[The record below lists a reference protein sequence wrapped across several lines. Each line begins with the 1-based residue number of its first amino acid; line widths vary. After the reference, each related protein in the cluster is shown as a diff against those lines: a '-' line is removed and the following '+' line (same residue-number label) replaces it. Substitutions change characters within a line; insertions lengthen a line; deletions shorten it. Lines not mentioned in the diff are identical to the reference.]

1 MRDTL
6 TRPPGAGCGPAPALA
21 RIPGLRRA
29 WPEAD
34 GAVVFEAVD
43 ADGLLRAG
51 RVDRAGTRRLTPYAA
66 DPDLPGLSPALAAD
80 LGGRLVVHRLG
91 RRAVVVGE
99 RLVRKLVRPGR
110 ADRLCPPR
118 ARRAFG
124 GAGLRVPEVVG
135 RGSNH
140 VDLELVPGRPLH
152 ELGDAGLAGW
162 RRLARVWPDVV
173 RGADARAA
181 LPEHTGAHEAAV
193 LHRWLVR
200 VRAAGALDALDAAA
214 GGRGRIERGVERAC
228 AALGE
233 DPRPA
238 VAAHRDL
245 HDGQF
250 LWDGRELSLIDLDTA
265 AAAEAALDL
274 GNLAA
279 HADLARMTGRLG
291 AAAHDRVLGLLDDV
305 AARLPTASRRLR
317 AYTDAARLRLALVH
331 VFRPGAG
338 AWLAAWTHLAL
349 NSTTTLGWRAE

>member
-6 TRPPGAGCGPAPALA
+6 IRPPGAGCGPAPALA

-51 RVDRAGTRRLTPYAA
+51 RVDRAGARRLTPYAA
-66 DPDLPGLSPALAAD
+66 DPGLPGLSPALAAD

-135 RGSNH
+135 RGSDH

-173 RGADARAA
+173 RGEIGRA
-181 LPEHTGAHEAAV
+181 
-193 LHRWLVR
+193 
-200 VRAAGALDALDAAA
+200 
-214 GGRGRIERGVERAC
+214 
-228 AALGE
+228 
-233 DPRPA
+233 
-238 VAAHRDL
+238 
-245 HDGQF
+245 
-250 LWDGRELSLIDLDTA
+250 
-265 AAAEAALDL
+265 
-274 GNLAA
+274 
-279 HADLARMTGRLG
+279 
-291 AAAHDRVLGLLDDV
+291 
-305 AARLPTASRRLR
+305 
-317 AYTDAARLRLALVH
+317 H
-331 VFRPGAG
+331 V
-338 AWLAAWTHLAL
+338 
-349 NSTTTLGWRAE
+349 

>member
-6 TRPPGAGCGPAPALA
+6 IRPPGAGCGPAPALA

-51 RVDRAGTRRLTPYAA
+51 RVDRAGARRLTPYAA

-80 LGGRLVVHRLG
+80 L
-91 RRAVVVGE
+91 GE

-135 RGSNH
+135 RGSDH

-173 RGADARAA
+173 RGAAARAA

-200 VRAAGALDALDAAA
+200 ARAAGALDALDAAA

-245 HDGQF
+245 HDGQL

-279 HADLARMTGRLG
+279 HADLARVTGRLG